1 MALNELHGKQ
11 ARLTDLI
18 SIQPGAIVSKTLIER
33 PTGTVTLFAF
43 DKGQKLSEHTAPFD
57 ALVTA
62 LQGSVDITLDGG
74 RRYRHAGRRHPCRR
88 CAGTMHLAAD
98 NDPVLTSGGRRMT
111 VPRHDGSAWQF
122 NRKVLAD

>member
-43 DKGQKLSEHTAPFD
+43 DKG
-57 ALVTA
+57 
-62 LQGSVDITLDGG
+62 
-74 RRYRHAGRRHPCRR
+74 
-88 CAGTMHLAAD
+88 
-98 NDPVLTSGGRRMT
+98 
-111 VPRHDGSAWQF
+111 
-122 NRKVLAD
+122 